1 MSEFLFSAR
10 SGKNAL
16 TERKVAEFV
25 KAGLPE
31 GKASAILWSSA
42 VKGFGLRL
50 RKGGAA
56 SWVLYFRPKGVGR
69 SESARTITLGS
80 YPSLTLK
87 SAEAAAKAL
96 VGDIAKGKDPA
107 ADRRAERT
115 RERRVLS
122 RALDDYERSLIRRR
136 IVGPKPIM
144 STLRRGLAPYL
155 SREID
160 ALTRANIVKQI
171 EGLETAGLP
180 GAATDLRKH
189 SRSLLEWAVGQGL
202 APFNVMAGLRRPRAS
217 RAERLEG
224 ERVSRALTDDETQA
238 LWTSAGSLG
247 SLGGLI
253 KLGLLTGLRRAE
265 LASLRW
271 TEVRTDRLVV
281 EAHGAKTGV
290 QHEVWITPAM
300 RAVLAAQSRGAS
312 GLVFPGRGGLP
323 MSGWTQLIGRAV
335 KVSGVDFRLHDL
347 RRSARTLMSRCG
359 VAEEVAELAIGH
371 ARRGLVGTY
380 NKHQAWAS
388 RVEAFERV
396 SAHIAQIIASSA
408 KTLVN
413 EGGPVVALPAM
424 RPKPDRHRRAGAGP

>member
-1 MSEFLFSAR
+1 MSEL
-10 SGKNAL
+10 L

-69 SESARTITLGS
+69 SEAARTVTLGS

-96 VGDIAKGKDPA
+96 VGEIAKGQDPA
-107 ADRRAERT
+107 AERRLERT
-115 RERRVLS
+115 RERRVLDK
-122 RALDDYERSLIRRR
+122 ALDGYEQSLIRRR

-144 STLRRGLAPYL
+144 STLRRGLGAYL

-160 ALTRANIVKQI
+160 TLTRADIVKQI
-171 EGLETAGLP
+171 EGLENAGLP
-180 GAATDLRKH
+180 GAANDLRKH
-189 SRSLLEWAVGQGL
+189 SRSFLEWSVGQGL

-217 RAERLEG
+217 RAERLDD
-224 ERVSRALTDDETQA
+224 ERAGRALSDDEVRA
-238 LWTSAGSLG
+238 LWASAGALG

-253 KLGLLTGLRRAE
+253 RLGVLTGLRRNE

-271 TEVRTDRLVV
+271 TEVRADRLVV
-281 EAHGAKTGV
+281 EAHGTKTGV
-290 QHEVWITPAM
+290 RHEVGITPAM
-300 RAVLAAQSRGAS
+300 RAVLAAQARDTS
-312 GLVFPGRGGLP
+312 GLVFPGRGGRP
-323 MSGWTQLIGRAV
+323 MSGWTQLLARAV
-335 KVSGVDFRLHDL
+335 KTSGVNFRLHDL
-347 RRSARTLMSRCG
+347 RRTFRTLLSRCH
-359 VAEEVAELAIGH
+359 VPEELAELCIGH
-371 ARRGLVGTY
+371 ARKGLVGTY
-380 NKHQAWAS
+380 NKDSAWAS

-396 SAHIAQIIASSA
+396 STHIANIIASNADESEGEASNVVTPMRAVAKSA
-408 KTLVN
+408 
-413 EGGPVVALPAM
+413 
-424 RPKPDRHRRAGAGP
+424 